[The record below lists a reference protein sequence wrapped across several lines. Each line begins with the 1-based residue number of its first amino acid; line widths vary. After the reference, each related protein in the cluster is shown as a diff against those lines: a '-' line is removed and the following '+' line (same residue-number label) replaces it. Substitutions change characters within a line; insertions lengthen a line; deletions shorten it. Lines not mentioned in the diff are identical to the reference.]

1 MSDQRN
7 RKALVVGAT
16 GLVGSALLARLAD
29 HRAYGEV
36 ATLGRRAP
44 DFHHER
50 VAHHV
55 ADLSGD
61 GAPIELPRADVLFCC
76 LGTTIKQAKT
86 EAAFRAVDFDLVVQ
100 IAKQAVAN
108 GTNTFVGVSS
118 TGASA
123 DSRNF
128 YLRTKGEMEQTVASL
143 GFERSGFVRPSY
155 LLGEREHFRL
165 VEHIGRQ
172 LNRLLNPILSG
183 RLSRYRAVEAET
195 VAAAM
200 IGFDLSDATG
210 SHVIEGEDITRLK
223 RP

>member
-1 MSDQRN
+1 M
-7 RKALVVGAT
+7 GAT
-16 GLVGSALLARLAD
+16 GLVGGALLARLAE
-29 HRAYGEV
+29 HRAYGRV

-44 DFHHER
+44 DFHHEG

-100 IAKQAVAN
+100 IAKQAAAN

-118 TGASA
+118 IGASA

-128 YLRTKGEMEQTVASL
+128 YLRTKGEMEQTVARL
-143 GFERSGFVRPSY
+143 GFKRSGFVRPSY
-155 LLGEREHFRL
+155 LLGEREHFRFAEQ
-165 VEHIGRQ
+165 VGRQ
-172 LNRLLNPILSG
+172 INRLLNPVLLG
-183 RLSRYRAVEAET
+183 GLTRYRAVDGDT

-200 IGFDLSDATG
+200 IGFDLSSALG
-210 SHVIEGEDITRLK
+210 SHIIEGKDIWRLAEREDG
-223 RP
+223 